1 MRKQQLKTW
10 RKQRLLLR
18 YALSTRECP
27 LDFLSF
33 SILILMMKVYHLKE
47 SLFSITAS
55 LIAHLLVVQI
65 EMAGDI
71 NLARWKMEDL
81 LRIVTPRFSIIMDTN
96 NMQSHLRMRLTPQDG
111 TIFQDRLTKREDSM
125 VQRGIATMM
134 EAYTLGNTRMV
145 GRQKERSMSCKRIKL
160 THSSKSN
167 MIMEK
172 RLREKRSAEDI
183 KWFEVTTKIHSCTR
197 RNN

>member
-1 MRKQQLKTW
+1 MIKLTRRKLKRGIYLNNHKANLLTTSPALTSITTSKISSKKTSSSNRTINIPQSILSNRIMRKQQLKTW

-33 SILILMMKVYHLKE
+33 SILILMIKNYHLKE
-47 SLFSITAS
+47 LLFSITAS

-81 LRIVTPRFSIIMDTN
+81 LRIVT
-96 NMQSHLRMRLTPQDG
+96 
-111 TIFQDRLTKREDSM
+111 
-125 VQRGIATMM
+125 
-134 EAYTLGNTRMV
+134 TRI
-145 GRQKERSMSCKRIKL
+145 S
-160 THSSKSN
+160 
-167 MIMEK
+167 
-172 RLREKRSAEDI
+172 
-183 KWFEVTTKIHSCTR
+183 
-197 RNN
+197 